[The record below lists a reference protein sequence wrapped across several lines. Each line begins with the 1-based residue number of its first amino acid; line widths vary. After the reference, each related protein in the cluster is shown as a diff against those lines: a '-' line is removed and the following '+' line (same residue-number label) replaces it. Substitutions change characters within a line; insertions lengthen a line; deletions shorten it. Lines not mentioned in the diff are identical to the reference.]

1 MARQIILRFNNKN
14 SKFDFK
20 KITRSSLYGS
30 KKRIALDESNKSC
43 ILANIE
49 TRYGTIINSGDA
61 SNVHVDNKNNYINKS
76 EIIGIDS
83 EGNKIDRF
91 PSTINIPQVVNKTNE
106 NYLLDFD
113 CSSLYNLKPDILES
127 DFQEKLDNGDIF
139 SFNFNYYEDFN
150 VEKGVIIKNDNGYFA
165 IIGKEI
171 FHSWIEKSE
180 NISEGFE
187 TPDDIDI
194 DFEML

>member
-30 KKRIALDESNKSC
+30 KKRIALDESNNSC

-49 TRYGTIINSGDA
+49 TKYGTLINSGDA
-61 SNVHVDNKNNYINKS
+61 SSVHVDNKNNYINKY

-139 SFNFNYYEDFN
+139 NFNFNYYEDFN
-150 VEKGVIIKNDNGYFA
+150 VEKGVIFKNDNGYFA

>member
-1 MARQIILRFNNKN
+1 MEV
-14 SKFDFK
+14 K
-20 KITRSSLYGS
+20 KDIETKYGS
-30 KKRIALDESNKSC
+30 L
-43 ILANIE
+43 
-49 TRYGTIINSGDA
+49 INSGDA